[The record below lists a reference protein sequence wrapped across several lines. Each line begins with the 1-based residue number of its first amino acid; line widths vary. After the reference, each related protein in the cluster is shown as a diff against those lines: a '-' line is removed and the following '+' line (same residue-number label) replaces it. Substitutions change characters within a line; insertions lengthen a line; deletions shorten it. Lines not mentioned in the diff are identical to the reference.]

1 VTPLWFA
8 WHGGSLWLTSI
19 TRSQRWTDLERDPGV
34 AVVVDAGEAYG
45 ELRGVELRGR
55 VEVVGEVPRT
65 GNPHPELEAV
75 EQDFA
80 DRYTGGVV
88 ERDGR
93 HAWLRLVSEKVDSWD
108 FRKLP
113 AARQ

>member
-1 VTPLWFA
+1 M
-8 WHGGSLWLTSI
+8 TSI
-19 TRSQRWTDLERDPGV
+19 IRSQRWTDLARDPRV

-55 VEVVGEVPRT
+55 VEVVGDVPRT
-65 GNPHPELEAV
+65 GEPHPELEAV
-75 EQDFA
+75 EQNFA
-80 DRYTGGVV
+80 DRYTDGLV

-93 HAWLRLVSEKVDSWD
+93 HAWLRLVPEKIVSWD

-113 AARQ
+113 AERR